1 MVCLCLFNLAD
12 NKNDFH
18 RWEPNDAFFPFHF
31 IKVEVKKVI
40 LVQLKVYKNLNLIL

>member
-18 RWEPNDAFFPFHF
+18 RREPNDAFFHFHF
-31 IKVEVKKVI
+31 IKVKVKKVI
-40 LVQLKVYKNLNLIL
+40 LVGLKTYTKT